1 MNNYIILNKRNSRN
15 IKGLLIQKLA
25 PITKAKIRT
34 NIEEI
39 DGKNGDEIIKLGY
52 ASYDKE
58 ILIGLSYDYD
68 VDEII
73 NFFNSEGEVI
83 FSNEPDKIYN
93 YSIIDQIDFEKL
105 LNYKIAKVKLHI
117 QPFKYS
123 ILEPIKQL
131 EFINNKVIVRNN
143 GNIYSNP
150 VIHLKGKG
158 TINLY
163 INEQQIL
170 KINLDESVE
179 DIIIDTQK
187 MEAYNPTTKILK
199 NRMIIGNYEKFKL
212 LVGKNEIKYDGII
225 EEMKIQN
232 YSRWI

>member
-170 KINLDESVE
+170 KINLDENVE

>member
-58 ILIGLSYDYD
+58 ILIGLSYEYD
-68 VDEII
+68 IDEII
-73 NFFNSEGEVI
+73 NFFNSEGEVV

-105 LNYKIAKVKLHI
+105 LNFKIAKVRLHI

-123 ILEPIKQL
+123 LLEPIKKL
-131 EFINNKVIVRNN
+131 DFINNEVIVRNN
-143 GNIYSNP
+143 GNIYANP
-150 VIHLKGKG
+150 ILYLKGKG
-158 TINLY
+158 IINLY

-170 KINLDESVE
+170 KINLDENVE

-199 NRMIIGNYEKFKL
+199 NRIIIGNYEKFKL
-212 LVGKNEIKYDGII
+212 LVGKNEIKYDGVI

>member
-1 MNNYIILNKRNSRN
+1 MNNYIILNKKNSRN

-34 NIEEI
+34 NVEEI
-39 DGKNGDEIIKLGY
+39 DGKDGDEIIKLGY
-52 ASYDKE
+52 SSYDKE
-58 ILIGLSYDYD
+58 ILIGLSYDHD
-68 VDEII
+68 IDEII
-73 NFFNSEGEVI
+73 NFFNSEGEII

-93 YSIIDQIDFEKL
+93 YSIIEQIDFEKL
-105 LNYKIAKVKLHI
+105 LSFKIAKVRFHI

-123 ILEPIKQL
+123 ILEQIKKL
-131 EFINNKVIVRNN
+131 EFINNKVIIRNN
-143 GNIYSNP
+143 GNIYANP
-150 VIHLKGKG
+150 ILYLKGKG

-170 KINLDESVE
+170 KINLDENVE

-199 NRMIIGNYEKFKL
+199 NRIIIGNYEKFKL
-212 LVGKNEIKYDGII
+212 LVGKNEIKYDGVI